1 MWAFLFLHRLTCQHT
16 LLKFKLG
23 KINFPFLYPNEKD
36 YKWQNLKTKAKC
48 KNILYCPISV
58 YRSLILDKYLPR
70 AYVPLLSNS
79 HKYSI
84 KQFKMSFGIG
94 KGSKGIR
101 QWPVKQCTSSMMIH
115 KITHSVDFNK
125 WLKRLSTQ
133 LNKPIKIQLESPRL
147 LS

>member
-1 MWAFLFLHRLTCQHT
+1 MKVEWKNLFHCS
-16 LLKFKLG
+16 
-23 KINFPFLYPNEKD
+23 
-36 YKWQNLKTKAKC
+36 
-48 KNILYCPISV
+48 ISV

-101 QWPVKQCTSSMMIH
+101 QWPVNQCTSSMMIH

-133 LNKPIKIQLESPRL
+133 LNKPIKILLKSPRL
-147 LS
+147 LSQRIKKRNFKTLGTSVKKQSNFFSLPRYGL